1 MFVASPELCQQV
13 FAGEGKWVLILK
25 QCRVREKFFL
35 EISISAHSKVPC
47 SPGARTMDYL
57 SRQKR
62 GCQGTFLYGR
72 GRLVRKT
79 DRNYGPIIFKIDT
92 KYFQIS

>member
-1 MFVASPELCQQV
+1 MSLNSEAMWSP
-13 FAGEGKWVLILK
+13 
-25 QCRVREKFFL
+25 REIFSL
-35 EISISAHSKVPC
+35 EISNSAHSKVPC

-79 DRNYGPIIFKIDT
+79 DRNYGPIIFKIVT
-92 KYFQIS
+92 KYFQIFQVVGSQET

>member
-1 MFVASPELCQQV
+1 MSLNFEAMWSQREV
-13 FAGEGKWVLILK
+13 FS
-25 QCRVREKFFL
+25 L

-62 GCQGTFLYGR
+62 GRQGTFLYGR
-72 GRLVRKT
+72 RRLVRKT